1 MRWIG
6 LSTKLLWSH
15 CKPTPRRFYATMAPI
30 TDKVDSLIQA
40 NKVMIFSKSY
50 CPFCNKVKALF
61 ANHNEIYN
69 AIELDLMGGK
79 NNTNNSAKKLLLLL

>member
-6 LSTKLLWSH
+6 LATRKLLWS
-15 CKPTPRRFYATMAPI
+15 CCNQTPRRFYSNMAPI
-30 TDKVDSLIQA
+30 IDKVDSLIQA

-61 ANHNEIYN
+61 ENHNEIYHS
-69 AIELDLMGGK
+69 IELDLMGG
-79 NNTNNSAKKLLLLL
+79 A